1 MTSGPALSEIIV
13 PLDGSELSAHALVP
27 ACTIARHLD
36 VPMRVVSFHPPA
48 ADAGELRQIIDEQLE
63 RAGGMSPSVEIQ
75 PLDSSVPEQLDPIL
89 AAAPDALVVMSTR
102 GRGHSAALLGSVANE
117 ILAEFHRP
125 VVLIGPA
132 CATDTFRT
140 DGRLIVAAD
149 RSPGTKAVLQLAAG
163 VLDRFDFSAQVVNV
177 LDPEMATAMERSRG
191 GPEGSDLPHESAMA
205 HRYANELGRAAGQ
218 EVDYV
223 VLHSKHPGPAIAD
236 HAADEQAAL
245 IAMATHAR
253 TGLRRLTLG
262 SVTAEVVAHATCPV
276 LATAPEH
283 AD

>member
-1 MTSGPALSEIIV
+1 MTSGPTFSEIIV

-27 ACTIARHLD
+27 ACTIAKHLD

-48 ADAGELRQIIDEQLE
+48 ADGDELRQIIGEQLDK
-63 RAGGMSPSVEIQ
+63 AGGMSPSVEIA
-75 PLDSSVPEQLDPIL
+75 PLDSSVSEQLEPIL
-89 AAAPDALVVMSTR
+89 NASPDALVAMSTR

-125 VVLIGPA
+125 VLLIGPG
-132 CATDTFRT
+132 CAADTFRT
-140 DGRLIVAAD
+140 EGPLVVAAD
-149 RSPGTKAVLQLAAG
+149 RGDGTRAVLDLSAGLLAT
-163 VLDRFDFSAQVVNV
+163 FDYAAQIVNV
-177 LDPEMATAMERSRG
+177 LDPDLATAMERSRG

-205 HRYANELGRAAGQ
+205 HRYANELGRATGQ

-236 HAADEQAAL
+236 HAADQGASL

-262 SVTAEVVAHATCPV
+262 SVTAEVVTRASCPV
-276 LATAPEH
+276 LATAP
-283 AD
+283 APKR